1 MDFFEVATST
11 PTMRRF
17 LDRPIADAEL
27 MKILETANMAPSG
40 SNAQPWEF
48 IVVRDIQMRRE
59 IASGRGRTDSSG
71 ERLAARAPL
80 G

>member
-11 PTMRRF
+11 PTTRRF

-27 MKILETANMAPSG
+27 MKIPETANTAPSG
-40 SNAQPWEF
+40 SNTQPWEF
-48 IVVRDIQMRRE
+48 IVVRDIQM
-59 IASGRGRTDSSG
+59 SGRGRTDSSG